1 MFRLRLYG
9 WLLFADLACAEMH
22 VSHAEVM
29 PGPELPPC
37 DNSEI
42 KVAEE
47 CPNATSLG
55 LDWSNFSQ
63 QLFAAR
69 AQLFG
74 FSLSLA
80 VSAVHRLL
88 SQATSKFSDA
98 FSCTA
103 AVVSTYFTLA
113 RFLVLQGRLR
123 RALAFL
129 HLGFIFVRD
138 RGFSECST
146 WPAAGW
152 DVMLAGRSLT
162 ERVRLLDDESVLKL
176 EPGHRVEGLRIAVV
190 TICAYAADAPVRV
203 LCEQNRQIYKA
214 LHGYDL
220 HFFTDA
226 AQILPNK
233 AARMNVQD
241 GIHKP
246 FFWKVNAVKNILD
259 TNKYDW
265 VLWMDCDA
273 FFMDPGRTI
282 DSVIQMYSGNLTSA
296 SRLPPPSSGDSVEV
310 RRVRRNM
317 SQDAVVNISLIFA
330 VDSTGINNGV
340 WLLRNTAWSHDFLQ
354 RWWESDILEGPG
366 REHNC
371 SDQSTMLH
379 ALLQERAMN
388 LDEMWDKYEA
398 PIYPSEVRVARQEHL
413 QSFHEATAATALSRA
428 WRDGDFIKHHPGC
441 HFYRLPCQQLYQE
454 AQEIFYNKV
463 VFLHQQ

>member
-1 MFRLRLYG
+1 
-9 WLLFADLACAEMH
+9 
-22 VSHAEVM
+22 
-29 PGPELPPC
+29 
-37 DNSEI
+37 
-42 KVAEE
+42 
-47 CPNATSLG
+47 
-55 LDWSNFSQ
+55 
-63 QLFAAR
+63 
-69 AQLFG
+69 
-74 FSLSLA
+74 
-80 VSAVHRLL
+80 VSAVHKLL
-88 SQATSKFSDA
+88 SQATTKFSDA

-176 EPGHRVEGLRIAVV
+176 EPAHRVEGLRIAVV

-220 HFFTDA
+220 YFVTDA

-233 AARMNVQD
+233 AARMNVKD

-282 DSVIQMYSGNLTSA
+282 DSVITMYSGNLTSA
-296 SRLPPPSSGDSVEV
+296 SRLPPPSCLAFSALNFNGISVDGYLFSSLEV
-310 RRVRRNM
+310 
-317 SQDAVVNISLIFA
+317 S
-330 VDSTGINNGV
+330 
-340 WLLRNTAWSHDFLQ
+340 FL
-354 RWWESDILEGPG
+354 
-366 REHNC
+366 
-371 SDQSTMLH
+371 
-379 ALLQERAMN
+379 
-388 LDEMWDKYEA
+388 
-398 PIYPSEVRVARQEHL
+398 
-413 QSFHEATAATALSRA
+413 
-428 WRDGDFIKHHPGC
+428 
-441 HFYRLPCQQLYQE
+441 
-454 AQEIFYNKV
+454 
-463 VFLHQQ
+463 